1 MVVFDQ
7 VRKARGPRTNP
18 GWAGVHTHLRFQK
31 RQIPPLRAP
40 SESPAIASYLK
51 LVNAPMVAN
60 PTGLHDVP
68 NRQIQNPVVVP
79 DEWVDCDEVIE
90 P

>member
-1 MVVFDQ
+1 
-7 VRKARGPRTNP
+7 
-18 GWAGVHTHLRFQK
+18 
-31 RQIPPLRAP
+31 
-40 SESPAIASYLK
+40 
-51 LVNAPMVAN
+51 MVAN